1 MKNILLLGATGS
13 IGDSVLSVISQNSK
27 EFNLYGISFN
37 KNISLGN
44 KIIENFSPSFVHIDN
59 QEAFQKQSQR
69 KSCTILNGDDDLES
83 LIKNN
88 DIDIIVCAT
97 SGLSLIHI

>member
-69 KSCTILNGDDDLES
+69 KSCTILNGDDDLEDLRTVRDAVDYVVS
-83 LIKNN
+83 RFN
-88 DIDIIVCAT
+88 
-97 SGLSLIHI
+97 